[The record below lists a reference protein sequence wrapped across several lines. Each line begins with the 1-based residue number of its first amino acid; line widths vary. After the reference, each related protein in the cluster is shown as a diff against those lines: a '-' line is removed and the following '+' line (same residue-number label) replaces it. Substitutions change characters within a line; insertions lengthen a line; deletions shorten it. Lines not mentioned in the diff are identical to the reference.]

1 MAVRFPLIVDTENR
15 TPENTIKTLI
25 TLMWYPATTGW
36 SPLVVGY
43 IRDENNRIEI
53 TEELI
58 QAVAKVWADEKHVEI
73 NDTCERIRD
82 LDERYDYRKN
92 GERVNHH
99 LSRLTHDV
107 RIERITSPTT
117 GDTGWRLTLKKSENT
132 KNIYSLRTGRKLT

>member
-1 MAVRFPLIVDTENR
+1 MPVRFPLIVDTENR

-25 TLMWYPATTGW
+25 TLMWYPATNGW

-53 TEELI
+53 TKELV
-58 QAVAKVWADEKHVEI
+58 QAVAKDWARDELIQIEDMSYKVARSDRDKRYEFI
-73 NDTCERIRD
+73 NTRS
-82 LDERYDYRKN
+82 
-92 GERVNHH
+92 ERVHH
-99 LSRLTHDV
+99 MSARITHDL

-132 KNIYSLRTGRKLT
+132 WHIDGRII